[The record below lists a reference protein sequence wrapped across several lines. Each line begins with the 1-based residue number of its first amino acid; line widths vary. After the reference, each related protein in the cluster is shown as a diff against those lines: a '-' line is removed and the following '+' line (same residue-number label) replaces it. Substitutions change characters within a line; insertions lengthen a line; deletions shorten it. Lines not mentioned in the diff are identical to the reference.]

1 MSISSKYEIKQC
13 FSSGSLKSIS
23 RNPRLFY
30 VSSTT
35 STTSDTTWCH
45 HLKRLLN
52 VDSFQKGATLHR
64 QVGLARGSVAIWW
77 PMIREGDNS
86 CFMFLRRGK
95 NQTQSVLL
103 WVSFPRENSQNVA
116 FFLSGKTDSYMIIVQ
131 PICEEAENRERSNC
145 KRRGGHR
152 A

>member
-1 MSISSKYEIKQC
+1 MSISSISVIKQH

-35 STTSDTTWCH
+35 STTTDTTWCH
-45 HLKRLLN
+45 DLKRLLN
-52 VDSFQKGATLHR
+52 VDSFQKGVTLHR
-64 QVGLARGSVAIWW
+64 QPGLARGSVAIWW
-77 PMIREGDNS
+77 PMIREGENS
-86 CFMFLRRGK
+86 CFNFM
-95 NQTQSVLL
+95 
-103 WVSFPRENSQNVA
+103 REKSY
-116 FFLSGKTDSYMIIVQ
+116 SYSYMIIVQ
-131 PICEEAENRERSNC
+131 PICEEAENRKRSNC

>member
-1 MSISSKYEIKQC
+1 MSISSKYVIKQC

-45 HLKRLLN
+45 DLKRLLN
-52 VDSFQKGATLHR
+52 VDSFQKGVTLHR
-64 QVGLARGSVAIWW
+64 QPGLARGSVAIWW
-77 PMIREGDNS
+77 PMIREGENS
-86 CFMFLRRGK
+86 CFNFLK
-95 NQTQSVLL
+95 KKIILN
-103 WVSFPRENSQNVA
+103 EYY
-116 FFLSGKTDSYMIIVQ
+116 SYMIIVQ
-131 PICEEAENRERSNC
+131 PICEEAEDRERSNC